1 MDKDL
6 RKTKTLL
13 FNVSLINGV
22 CLMLDP
28 VIRAINWP
36 IYSTLA
42 LPSMLSS
49 HSPSAMNNTSP
60 PYNSHTAFN
69 YSTHSSNH
77 ATDNHHADVHRV
89 GVQQRW
95 HADSDRESHDTNQRN
110 HRDQER
116 ARSNTNLNQEENP
129 ARRAENGQGH
139 GAGNGSSS
147 NSHQDATS
155 PQAATPSARLP
166 PLVTFW
172 FLLATVCGFHD
183 LWVMR
188 PGTGKM
194 LVEEIALAKLEDA
207 LPIKILTFEML
218 MDEYWLSDPIVQV
231 SPQATEVILNFAHL
245 FLAILG
251 WPQALLPAFASVV
264 LTLGQ
269 TTSIFIHIYF
279 YPNFVSNPIRLS
291 FVSWVII
298 VFFRVLIPAMIAFV
312 VGGEICSP
320 FTVKRVRR

>member
-1 MDKDL
+1 
-6 RKTKTLL
+6 
-13 FNVSLINGV
+13 
-22 CLMLDP
+22 
-28 VIRAINWP
+28 
-36 IYSTLA
+36 
-42 LPSMLSS
+42 
-49 HSPSAMNNTSP
+49 MNNTSP

-77 ATDNHHADVHRV
+77 ATDNHHVGAPHNLPLPDFLNIHKADVHRV

-95 HADSDRESHDTNQRN
+95 HADSDGESHDTNQRN

-129 ARRAENGQGH
+129 ARRAENGLGH
-139 GAGNGSSS
+139 GVGNGSSS

-172 FLLATVCGFHD
+172 FLLATVTWYWKNARLPTHFNS
-183 LWVMR
+183 LAQ
-188 PGTGKM
+188 
-194 LVEEIALAKLEDA
+194 VEEIALAKLEDA
-207 LPIKILTFEML
+207 LPIKILTIEML
-218 MDEYWLSDPIVQV
+218 LDDYWLSDPIVQV
-231 SPQATEVILNFAHL
+231 SPQVTEVILNFAHL